1 MVFATDVVAH
11 TALHMSSLAT
21 ATWGGTGNRTTTRS
35 PPLKAEPGDNTLKG
49 DVAND
54 ATNQGRS
61 DSWPSRVPPRVIRT
75 KISGGASGK
84 WPFQQIEADILD
96 PSSIAAAVVGS
107 RAVVNAVS
115 LYVERG
121 EQTFERVHVKAAT
134 RPHRAM
140 PAPRGSSRFR
150 ASARIRS
157 PVLTTSAPGAAAR
170 RL

>member
-1 MVFATDVVAH
+1 MIKN
-11 TALHMSSLAT
+11 AT
-21 ATWGGTGNRTTTRS
+21 AVANQESLKSTMTDHENIVTVFGGTGFLGQRIVSR
-35 PPLKAEPGDNTLKG
+35 LLDKAV
-49 DVAND
+49 DVRA
-54 ATNQGRS
+54 A
-61 DSWPSRVPPRVIRT
+61 SRHPH

-134 RPHRAM
+134 DLATASRDA
-140 PAPRGSSRFR
+140 GVESLSRFR

>member
-1 MVFATDVVAH
+1 MTDHENIVTVF
-11 TALHMSSLAT
+11 
-21 ATWGGTGNRTTTRS
+21 GGTGFLGQRIVSR
-35 PPLKAEPGDNTLKG
+35 LLDKAV
-49 DVAND
+49 DVRA
-54 ATNQGRS
+54 A
-61 DSWPSRVPPRVIRT
+61 SRHPH

-84 WPFQQIEADILD
+84 WPSQQIEADILD

-134 RPHRAM
+134 DLATASRDA
-140 PAPRGSSRFR
+140 GVESLSRFR